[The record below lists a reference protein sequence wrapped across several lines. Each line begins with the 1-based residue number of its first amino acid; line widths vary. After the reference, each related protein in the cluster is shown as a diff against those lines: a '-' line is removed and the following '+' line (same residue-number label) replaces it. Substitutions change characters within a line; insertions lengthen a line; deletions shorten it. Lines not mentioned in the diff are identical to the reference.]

1 MSNFN
6 QFKHLYYRYQKGYS
20 KILTNTNI
28 FGGKQPMSKKI
39 TKEIVDSFNEI
50 IKYLAKRD
58 IRELSKEELLNKYNI
73 DKADLL
79 IILGSAIP
87 YIAEEGAKAYRDNLA
102 REIMIVGGIGHS
114 TIYLEENIINNLK
127 YKDIEVKN
135 RAEADILKDVL
146 VRNLGIN
153 EEEIIIENKST
164 NCGSNAYEAFNV
176 IKGMSKNPK
185 TVLFLQDPTMQLRTE
200 ECFKKEWKDEN
211 VNFINYSCFIPLI
224 KEENGAL
231 KFIDKDIYGL
241 WDIDRFISLI
251 MGEIPRLKDD
261 ENGYGPRG
269 KGFIGHVDIP
279 EEVLEAYEVLLLF
292 YSEYL
297 R

>member
-1 MSNFN
+1 M
-6 QFKHLYYRYQKGYS
+6 
-20 KILTNTNI
+20 I
-28 FGGKQPMSKKI
+28 KKI

-58 IRELSKEELLNKYNI
+58 IKEISKEELLKKYNI
-73 DKADLL
+73 DKVDLL

-87 YIAEEGAKAYRDNLA
+87 YIAEEGGRAYKSNLA
-102 REIMIVGGIGHS
+102 KEIMIVGGIGHS
-114 TIYLEENIINNLK
+114 TIYLEENILNNLK
-127 YKDIEVKN
+127 YEGIEVKD

-146 VRNLGIN
+146 VKNLSIK
-153 EEEIIIENKST
+153 EEDIIIENKST
-164 NCGSNAYEAFNV
+164 NCGSNAHETFKV
-176 IKGMSKNPK
+176 IKELNKKPK
-185 TVLFLQDPTMQLRTE
+185 TILILQDPTMQLRTD
-200 ECFKKEWKDEN
+200 ECFKKEWKDKQVE
-211 VNFINYSCFIPLI
+211 FINYSCFVPLI
-224 KEENGAL
+224 KEENGEM
-231 KFIDKDIYGL
+231 KFIDNDIYGL
-241 WDIDRFISLI
+241 WDMHRFISLI

-279 EEVLEAYEVLLLF
+279 KEVLEAYEVLLPY